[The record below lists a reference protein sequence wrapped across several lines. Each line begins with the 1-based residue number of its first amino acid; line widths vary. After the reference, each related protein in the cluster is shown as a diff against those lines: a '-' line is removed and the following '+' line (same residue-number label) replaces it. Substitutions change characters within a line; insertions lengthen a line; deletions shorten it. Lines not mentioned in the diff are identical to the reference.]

1 MKAQIACCQMIPID
15 DKQKNLEKAASMVR
29 REAAAGTDIVVLPEM
44 FICPYCH
51 ASFKDYCEPAS
62 GASVRFLSALARE
75 TGVILFAGSIPEKED
90 DRIYNTC
97 FVFDRQGRII
107 GRHRKVHL
115 FDVDIKGGI
124 SFKESKV
131 LSPGNTLTVVDTE
144 FGKIGA
150 AICFDIR
157 FVEPFRI
164 MAEAGARLI
173 VVPAAFNMTTGPLH
187 WELAIRSRAVD
198 NQCYIAACSSGR
210 DTSADYC
217 AWGHSSVVDPWG
229 KVVATTG
236 PEESIVRHTLD
247 FDLVEQVR
255 QELPILA
262 SRRQDLYT
270 CTLSGGKHIG

>member
-1 MKAQIACCQMIPID
+1 MSWLSKLAEQRIQ
-15 DKQKNLEKAASMVR
+15 AAR
-29 REAAAGTDIVVLPEM
+29 
-44 FICPYCH
+44 
-51 ASFKDYCEPAS
+51 AS
-62 GASVRFLSALARE
+62 GQLQGLTGEGQPLPDRPGDAFVSAGDAV
-75 TGVILFAGSIPEKED
+75 G
-90 DRIYNTC
+90 
-97 FVFDRQGRII
+97 
-107 GRHRKVHL
+107 
-115 FDVDIKGGI
+115 
-124 SFKESKV
+124 
-131 LSPGNTLTVVDTE
+131 
-144 FGKIGA
+144 
-150 AICFDIR
+150 
-157 FVEPFRI
+157 FRI

-217 AWGHSSVVDPWG
+217 AWGHSTVVDPWG

-270 CTLSGGKHIG
+270 CILSGGKHIG